1 MKNRAAIFLLSLFTA
16 ITCQAAVITATITS
30 KTEAKVTGDETGLV
44 EAVFATTGNYKDR
57 ITADNTAQLYLLHLP
72 AGNIDYIAVYMHS
85 NKTGG
90 AGSLSLKLNDVT
102 IGSVADKKFSEWP
115 GQTAFTDEYV
125 PVYFNGNWEIDD
137 DATLMLQVDASAN
150 SLYLSK
156 LELSLTEAEARPY
169 TVTLNWNTENGD
181 LQTAITEGSIGAG
194 IILPECALSSFALD
208 GEDWVFTGW
217 ARDRVVAKMYNA
229 PSMLH
234 AGKTF
239 YPSRNTNLYAVYRQD
254 GEEVII
260 MQDTLYRSGEY
271 AIVMRGGDTEY
282 WMAKGGVNNK
292 TLVTVACEVEM
303 QTDKRY
309 RLMANNVPAEAR
321 YEVTFIDDK
330 LTLTNLA
337 ADAPIGYGSTTLEEN
352 DKKWLW
358 MKGLNHS
365 TAMYFAPV
373 VKNDQIE
380 AKLLLPMKK
389 NLGDDMTFQVSTIQL
404 LDNFEYIL
412 LFDVTDIPTSGSP
425 TIWTTH
431 PFGWNGLNQITT
443 ETKPNKILRN
453 GILLIEKDGIFYD
466 VQGRIYNY

>member
-1 MKNRAAIFLLSLFTA
+1 
-16 ITCQAAVITATITS
+16 
-30 KTEAKVTGDETGLV
+30 
-44 EAVFATTGNYKDR
+44 
-57 ITADNTAQLYLLHLP
+57 
-72 AGNIDYIAVYMHS
+72 
-85 NKTGG
+85 
-90 AGSLSLKLNDVT
+90 
-102 IGSVADKKFSEWP
+102 
-115 GQTAFTDEYV
+115 
-125 PVYFNGNWEIDD
+125 
-137 DATLMLQVDASAN
+137 
-150 SLYLSK
+150 
-156 LELSLTEAEARPY
+156 
-169 TVTLNWNTENGD
+169 
-181 LQTAITEGSIGAG
+181 
-194 IILPECALSSFALD
+194 
-208 GEDWVFTGW
+208 
-217 ARDRVVAKMYNA
+217 
-229 PSMLH
+229 
-234 AGKTF
+234 
-239 YPSRNTNLYAVYRQD
+239 
-254 GEEVII
+254 
-260 MQDTLYRSGEY
+260 
-271 AIVMRGGDTEY
+271 MRGGDTEY

-309 RLMANNVPAEAR
+309 RLMANNLPAEAR

-412 LFDVTDIPTSGSP
+412 LFDVTDIQTSGSP